1 MVFLHFLAQKCQ
13 FPREFYHSLS
23 AKLKKPWVFAYFPKS
38 RSNRN
43 NSLPLLL
50 FDWTALSQK
59 FKIIENAW
67 FFCTFWHKSVNFP
80 GNFIIVCQQNSKN
93 HGFLHIFQNPFQ
105 IETIPFLCFYLIG
118 LLWVKSS
125 KSLKTHGFFALFG
138 TKVSIS
144 QGILS

>member
-1 MVFLHFLAQKCQ
+1 MVFCTFRHKSVNFPGNFIIVYQQNSKNHVFLHIFQTALSQKFKIIENAWFFALFGTKVLISQ
-13 FPREFYHSLS
+13 GILSHSLS
-23 AKLKKPWVFAYFPKS
+23 ARLKKPWVFAYFPKS

-43 NSLPLLL
+43 NSLPLFL

-67 FFCTFWHKSVNFP
+67 FFAF
-80 GNFIIVCQQNSKN
+80 
-93 HGFLHIFQNPFQ
+93 
-105 IETIPFLCFYLIG
+105 
-118 LLWVKSS
+118 
-125 KSLKTHGFFALFG
+125 FG